1 MWCDAAGY
9 IGSFF
14 FYLDILAIASL
25 LPDVSMMWGVDVA
38 EISPV
43 LNLARAGRAAR
54 VGTRVARA
62 ARLILADVEDSKRE
76 QEGNCTQQASS
87 SDRELTVGKLV
98 LQIISHRTV
107 AIVGVMLLVTHL
119 LFDFG
124 DGIFG

>member
-1 MWCDAAGY
+1 VWCYAAGY

-14 FYLDILAIASL
+14 FYLDMLAIGSL
-25 LPDVSMMWGVDVA
+25 VPDVSMMWGVNVA

-43 LNLARAGRAAR
+43 FNLARAGRAAR

-62 ARLILADVEDSKRE
+62 ARLILADVEDSKRG
-76 QEGNCTQQASS
+76 QEGQFAEHGSGS
-87 SDRELTVGKLV
+87 ERESTVGKLV

-119 LFDFG
+119 LFDVGNGFFG
-124 DGIFG
+124 